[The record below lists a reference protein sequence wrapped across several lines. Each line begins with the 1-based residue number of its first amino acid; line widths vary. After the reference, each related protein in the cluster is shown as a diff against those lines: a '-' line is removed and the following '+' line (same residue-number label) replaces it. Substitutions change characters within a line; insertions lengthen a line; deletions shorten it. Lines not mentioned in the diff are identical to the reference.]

1 MKKQKYWNLSIR
13 KGGYKMGL
21 FTLKK
26 IKASKNDAAS
36 ERVKR
41 QSSSHPEETDIDISK
56 DHEEE
61 KLPNYVLSAETKAD
75 GIDFVAPSM
84 IKETLPTD
92 ITFDGTT
99 VNDYYVEIGG
109 TNEFARYFR
118 SYYAEITGGSTV
130 AGMLNPLL
138 IGELGRGDID
148 LAIHI
153 DPVETTDELE
163 EVGRRIRGIKSDLYR
178 EMPDE
183 KRDKLLDEL
192 HDLTARQRRLRQ
204 NIEKAF
210 RVSLQ
215 IVSSA
220 TDLKVLKKF
229 TNNMIRRF
237 SGNDIV
243 LRSPDG
249 KQLDALLNITPLSD
263 NPFYKEHS
271 FSFETSNVA
280 DFFPFGNGKISHN
293 SGIIWGRDHLGRP
306 IFYDGWD
313 RSLMNRNGVVTGGS
327 GAGKTFSVLRLIH
340 HDTLRGIRHAVIC
353 PKGDYKRYITEMGC
367 PYVDLGPDSPY
378 KINFFD
384 VDVEERSVNGELARR
399 VNLED
404 TVIAARAIIYRMIK
418 ILDED
423 SLTGIVKVRI
433 DNKIRELY
441 RESGINE
448 NPESLYEEG
457 RKASTDENGNP
468 NFSLERKLKRMPT
481 IGELYLK
488 LRDDN
493 DTVVVAELL
502 KNFTKYGDSPTQSIF
517 DTQSTVKIQDTP
529 LFGFG
534 LSGLD
539 ADIMKPLGL
548 FIATKWLSTKFSHK
562 DRHIRK
568 RMVVDEAQIPME
580 DFETAQWLENE
591 FRIVRFFNTSMFAI
605 TQGFEVFTRSE
616 FGLGILK
623 NAPTK
628 LFLKQDSID
637 INDIQGKFNLTEYET
652 DFLVTEAGEGL
663 GILRINEERS
673 IIQVS
678 STPHEAMLFETN
690 PDRIQEVSDAYY
702 AYKLR
707 KRA

>member
-1 MKKQKYWNLSIR
+1 MAFIKLKNKDKKARNTTKKSKRDSSI
-13 KGGYKMGL
+13 
-21 FTLKK
+21 
-26 IKASKNDAAS
+26 
-36 ERVKR
+36 E
-41 QSSSHPEETDIDISK
+41 
-56 DHEEE
+56 HEEALINE
-61 KLPNYVLSAETKAD
+61 QQLEQLPNHVLSSETKVD

-84 IKETLPTD
+84 IKETLPSD
-92 ITFDGTT
+92 ITFDGTQ
-99 VNDYYVEIGG
+99 VNDYFVEVGG

-118 SYYAEITGGSTV
+118 SYYAEVMGGSTV

-138 IGELGRGDID
+138 IGEFGKGDID

-163 EVGRRIRGIKSDLYR
+163 EVARRIRGIKSDLYR
-178 EMPDE
+178 DMPDE
-183 KRDKLLDEL
+183 KRDKLMDEL
-192 HDLTARQRRLRQ
+192 NDLQARQRRLRQ
-204 NIEKAF
+204 NIEKPF

-215 IVSSA
+215 IVASA
-220 TDLKVLKKF
+220 LDLKTLKKF

-237 SGNDIV
+237 AGNDIV

-249 KQLDALLNITPLSD
+249 KQLDALLNITPLAD
-263 NPFYKEHS
+263 NPFYKEHT
-271 FSFETSNVA
+271 FSYETSNVA
-280 DFFPFGNGKISHN
+280 DFFPFGNGKISHRT
-293 SGIIWGRDHLGRP
+293 GIIWGRDHLGRP
-306 IFYDGWD
+306 IFYDAWD
-313 RSLMNRNGVVTGGS
+313 RSLMNRNAVVTGGS

-340 HDTLRGIRHAVIC
+340 HDTLRNIRHVIIC

-367 PYVDLGPDSPY
+367 PYVDLGPHSPY

-384 VDVEERSVNGELARR
+384 VDIEEININGEMVKR

-404 TVIAARAIIYRMIK
+404 TVIAARAIVYRMVK

-441 RESGINE
+441 SDKGITE
-448 NPESLYEEG
+448 DPESLYVEG
-457 RKASTDENGNP
+457 KRSKTDTNGNTYV
-468 NFSLERKLKRMPT
+468 SLKMKEMPT
-481 IGELYLK
+481 IGDLYEKLK
-488 LRDDN
+488 DDE
-493 DTVVVAELL
+493 DTKVVAMLL
-502 KNFTKYGDSPTQSIF
+502 KNFTRFGDSPTQSIF

-534 LSGLD
+534 LSNLD

-568 RMVVDEAQIPME
+568 RMVVDEAQIPMQ
-580 DFETAQWLENE
+580 DVETAQWLENE
-591 FRIVRFFNTSMFAI
+591 FRIVRFFNTSMVAI

-628 LFLKQDSID
+628 LFLKQDSLD
-637 INDIQGKFNLTEYET
+637 INEIQGKFNLTEYET
-652 DFLVTEAGEGL
+652 DFLVSEAGEGL

-673 IIQVS
+673 IIQVA
-678 STPHEAMLFETN
+678 STPHESMLFETN
-690 PDRIQEVSDAYY
+690 PDRIKEMSDAYY
-702 AYKLR
+702 AYNARR
-707 KRA
+707 KQ

>member
-1 MKKQKYWNLSIR
+1 MGLFAIKKQKKVSELEAS
-13 KGGYKMGL
+13 
-21 FTLKK
+21 KK
-26 IKASKNDAAS
+26 IK
-36 ERVKR
+36 KR
-41 QSSSHPEETDIDISK
+41 QSSLEDEADIDISK
-56 DHEEE
+56 ENEHE
-61 KLPNYVLSAETKAD
+61 KLPNYVLSSETKAD
-75 GIDFVAPSM
+75 GIDYVAPSM
-84 IKETLPTD
+84 IKETLPKD

-118 SYYAEITGGSTV
+118 SYFAEITGGSTV

-138 IGELGRGDID
+138 IGEFGHGDID

-163 EVGRRIRGIKSDLYR
+163 EVGKRIRGIKSDLYR

-183 KRDKLLDEL
+183 KREKLMDEL

-204 NIEKAF
+204 NIEKPF

-215 IVSSA
+215 LVSSA
-220 TDLKVLKKF
+220 TDLKTLKKF
-229 TNNMIRRF
+229 SNNMIRRF

-249 KQLDALLNITPLSD
+249 KQLDALLNITPLSA
-263 NPFYKEHS
+263 NPFYKEHC

-306 IFYDGWD
+306 IFYDAWD
-313 RSLMNRNGVVTGGS
+313 RSLMNRNAVVTGGS

-340 HDTLRGIRHAVIC
+340 HDTLRGIMHAVIC

-367 PYVDLGPDSPY
+367 PYIDLGPDSPY

-384 VDVEERSVNGELARR
+384 VDVEERNINGQMIKR

-404 TVIAARAIIYRMIK
+404 TIIAARAIIYRMIK
-418 ILDED
+418 ILDES

-441 RESGINE
+441 REKGITE
-448 NPESLYEEG
+448 NPDSLFKNG
-457 RKASTDENGNP
+457 RTTSVDDSGDTH
-468 NFSLERKLKRMPT
+468 FSLEKSTKDMPT
-481 IGELYLK
+481 IGDLYKK
-488 LRDDN
+488 LEADKE
-493 DTVVVAELL
+493 TEVVAELL

-517 DTQSTVKIQDTP
+517 DTQSTVKIQNTP

-562 DRHIRK
+562 DRHLRK

-580 DFETAQWLENE
+580 DNETAQWLENE
-591 FRIVRFFNTSMFAI
+591 FRIVRFFNTSMVAI

-637 INDIQGKFNLTEYET
+637 IDDIQGKFNLTEYET

-678 STPHEAMLFETN
+678 STPHEEMLFETN
-690 PDRIQEVSDAYY
+690 PDRIKEKRDAYY
-702 AYKLR
+702 AYKSR

>member
-1 MKKQKYWNLSIR
+1 VGLLTKNKKSSKEVIKFKSKTRESSR
-13 KGGYKMGL
+13 K
-21 FTLKK
+21 
-26 IKASKNDAAS
+26 A
-36 ERVKR
+36 E
-41 QSSSHPEETDIDISK
+41 PDIDLTK
-56 DHEEE
+56 ENNEEE
-61 KLPNYVLSAETKAD
+61 KLPNHVLSAETKAD

-84 IKETLPTD
+84 IKETLPND
-92 ITFDGTT
+92 ITFDGAT

-118 SYYAEITGGSTV
+118 SYFAEITGGSTI

-138 IGELGRGDID
+138 IGEFGNGDID

-163 EVGRRIRGIKSDLYR
+163 EVGKRIRGIKSDLYR

-183 KRDKLLDEL
+183 KRDKLKDEL
-192 HDLTARQRRLRQ
+192 HDLIARQRRLRQ
-204 NIEKAF
+204 NVEKPF

-215 IVSSA
+215 IISSA
-220 TDLKVLKKF
+220 TDLKTLKKF

-237 SGNDIV
+237 SGNDII

-249 KQLDALLNITPLSD
+249 KQLDALLNITPLAS

-271 FSFETSNVA
+271 FSFETSNIA

-293 SGIIWGRDHLGRP
+293 TGIIWGKDHLGRP
-306 IFYDGWD
+306 IKYDAWD
-313 RSLMNRNGVVTGGS
+313 RSLMNHNGVITGGS
-327 GAGKTFSVLRLIH
+327 GAGKTFSTLRLVH
-340 HDTLRGIRHAVIC
+340 HDTIRGIRHAIIC
-353 PKGDYKRYITEMGC
+353 PKGDYKKYITAMGC

-384 VDVEERSVNGELARR
+384 VDVEERNINGKTVKR

-404 TVIAARAIIYRMIK
+404 TIIAARAIVYRMIR
-418 ILDED
+418 ILDER

-441 RESGINE
+441 REKHITE
-448 NPESLYEEG
+448 NPDSLYIEG
-457 RKASTDENGNP
+457 RSASTDDFGNP
-468 NFSLERKLKRMPT
+468 LFSLEKQMKEMPT
-481 IGELYLK
+481 IGDLYLK
-488 LRDDN
+488 LKDDP
-493 DTVVVAELL
+493 DTTLVAELI
-502 KNFTKYGDSPTQSIF
+502 KNFTKHGDSPTQSIF
-517 DTQSTVKIQDTP
+517 DTQSTVKIQNTP

-534 LSGLD
+534 LSELD

-580 DFETAQWLENE
+580 DPETAQWLENE
-591 FRIVRFFNTSMFAI
+591 FRIVRFFNSSMLAI
-605 TQGFEVFTRSE
+605 TQGFEVFTRSQ

-637 INDIQGKFNLTEYET
+637 IDEIQGKFNLTEYET

-690 PDRIQEVSDAYY
+690 PDRMKEVSDAYY
-702 AYKLR
+702 AYKAR
-707 KRA
+707 RRA

>member
-1 MKKQKYWNLSIR
+1 MGIFATKKK
-13 KGGYKMGL
+13 
-21 FTLKK
+21 KK
-26 IKASKNDAAS
+26 ISTQKGEFNKSQKPTGEINMSSENQEDDKVANHVLAS
-36 ERVKR
+36 
-41 QSSSHPEETDIDISK
+41 
-56 DHEEE
+56 
-61 KLPNYVLSAETKAD
+61 ETKAE
-75 GIDFVAPSM
+75 GIDFVAPSL

-92 ITFDGTT
+92 ITYDGTK

-118 SYYAEITGGSTV
+118 SFYAEITGGSTV

-138 IGELGRGDID
+138 VGEFGQGDID
-148 LAIHI
+148 LAIHV

-163 EVGRRIRGIKSDLYR
+163 DVARRIRGIKSDLYR

-183 KRDKLLDEL
+183 KRDKLMDEL

-204 NIEKAF
+204 NIEKPF

-215 IVSSA
+215 MVSSA
-220 TDLKVLKKF
+220 TDIKVLKKF

-237 SGNDIV
+237 SGNDII

-249 KQLDALLNITPLSD
+249 KQLDALLNITPLAD
-263 NPFYKEHS
+263 NPFYKEHT
-271 FSFETSNVA
+271 FSYETSNIA
-280 DFFPFGNGKISHN
+280 DFFPFGNGKISHS

-313 RSLMNRNGVVTGGS
+313 RSLMNHNFVITGGS
-327 GAGKTFSVLRLIH
+327 GAGKTTATLRLIH
-340 HDTLRGIRHAVIC
+340 HDTLRGIKHGIIC
-353 PKGDYKRYITEMGC
+353 PKGDYQRYVTEMGC
-367 PYVDLGPDSPY
+367 PYIDLGPDSPY
-378 KINFFD
+378 HINFFD
-384 VDVEERSVNGELARR
+384 VDIEEVVINGETVRR

-404 TVIAARAIIYRMIK
+404 TIIAARAIIYRMIK
-418 ILDED
+418 ILDEG

-441 RESGINE
+441 REKGITQE
-448 NPESLYEEG
+448 PESLYVNG
-457 RKASTDENGNP
+457 RETKKDETGNTF
-468 NFSLERKLKRMPT
+468 FSLEKIMKEMPT
-481 IGELYLK
+481 IGDLYQKLK
-488 LRDDN
+488 DDPE
-493 DTVVVAELL
+493 TVVVAELL

-517 DTQSTVKIQDTP
+517 DTQSNVKIQDTP
-529 LFGFG
+529 LFAFG
-534 LSGLD
+534 LSNLD

-562 DRHIRK
+562 NRHIRK
-568 RMVVDEAQIPME
+568 RLVVDEAQIPMQE
-580 DFETAQWLENE
+580 VETAQWLENE
-591 FRIVRFFNTSMFAI
+591 YRVVRFFNTSIGAI

-616 FGLGILK
+616 YGLGILK

-637 INDIQGKFNLTEYET
+637 IDDIQGKFNLTEYEK

-690 PDRIQEVSDAYY
+690 PDRLKEVSDAYY
-702 AYKLR
+702 AHKARR
-707 KRA
+707 KI

>member
-1 MKKQKYWNLSIR
+1 MGIFSKKKSKPKAKMREEKTR
-13 KGGYKMGL
+13 KR
-21 FTLKK
+21 
-26 IKASKNDAAS
+26 N
-36 ERVKR
+36 
-41 QSSSHPEETDIDISK
+41 SSRKDEDDIDISK
-56 DHEEE
+56 EHEEE
-61 KLPNYVLSAETKAD
+61 KLPNFVLSEETKAE

-84 IKETLPTD
+84 MKETLPTD

-99 VNDYYVEIGG
+99 VNDYFVEIGG

-118 SYYAEITGGSTV
+118 SYYAEITGGSTI

-138 IGELGRGDID
+138 VGEFGQGDID
-148 LAIHI
+148 LAIHV

-163 EVGRRIRGIKSDLYR
+163 EVGKRIRGIKSDLYR

-183 KRDKLLDEL
+183 KRDKLMDEL

-204 NIEKAF
+204 NIEKPF

-215 IVSSA
+215 IVTSA
-220 TDLKVLKKF
+220 TDLKTLKKF
-229 TNNMIRRF
+229 SNNMIRRF

-249 KQLDALLNITPLSD
+249 KQLNALLNITPLASD
-263 NPFYKEHS
+263 PLYKEHC

-280 DFFPFGNGKISHN
+280 DFFPFGNGKISH
-293 SGIIWGRDHLGRP
+293 SEGIIWGKDHLERP
-306 IFYDGWD
+306 IIYNAWD
-313 RSLMNRNGVVTGGS
+313 RSLMNRNGVITGGS
-327 GAGKTFSVLRLIH
+327 GAGKTFSTLRLIH
-340 HDTLRGIRHAVIC
+340 HDTLRGIRHAIIC
-353 PKGDYKRYITEMGC
+353 PKGDYERYIIEMGC
-367 PYVDLGPDSPY
+367 PYINLGPNSPH

-384 VDVEERSVNGELARR
+384 VDVEEQLINGQVVKK

-404 TVIAARAIIYRMIK
+404 TIVAARAIVYRMIK
-418 ILDED
+418 ILDPS
-423 SLTGIVKVRI
+423 SLTGIAKVRI

-441 RESGINE
+441 RDKGITE
-448 NPESLYEEG
+448 DADSLYENERAPQVG
-457 RKASTDENGNP
+457 KDGNQY
-468 NFSLERKLKRMPT
+468 FTLERTMKKMPT
-481 IGELYLK
+481 IGELYEKLK
-488 LRDDN
+488 RDQ
-493 DTVVVAELL
+493 DTQVVAELL
-502 KNFTKYGDSPTQSIF
+502 KNFTKHGDSPTQSIF
-517 DTQSTVKIQDTP
+517 DTQSTVKIQNTP

-580 DFETAQWLENE
+580 DPETAQWLENE
-591 FRIVRFFNTSMFAI
+591 FRIVRFFNTGMWAI

-637 INDIQGKFNLTEYET
+637 IDEIQGKFNLTEYEK

-673 IIQVS
+673 IIQVA

-690 PDRIQEVSDAYY
+690 PDRIKEVSDAYN
-702 AYKLR
+702 ANKSR
-707 KRA
+707 KRVS

>member
-1 MKKQKYWNLSIR
+1 VGLLTKNKKSSKEGIKFKSKTRESSR
-13 KGGYKMGL
+13 K
-21 FTLKK
+21 
-26 IKASKNDAAS
+26 A
-36 ERVKR
+36 E
-41 QSSSHPEETDIDISK
+41 PDIDLTK
-56 DHEEE
+56 ENNEEE
-61 KLPNYVLSAETKAD
+61 KLPNHVLSAETKAD

-84 IKETLPTD
+84 IKETLPND
-92 ITFDGTT
+92 ITFDGAT

-118 SYYAEITGGSTV
+118 SYFAEITGGSTI

-138 IGELGRGDID
+138 IGEFGNGDID

-163 EVGRRIRGIKSDLYR
+163 EVGKRIRGIKSDLYR

-183 KRDKLLDEL
+183 KRDKLMDEL

-204 NIEKAF
+204 NVEKPF

-215 IVSSA
+215 IISSA
-220 TDLKVLKKF
+220 TDIKTLKKF

-237 SGNDIV
+237 SGNDII

-249 KQLDALLNITPLSD
+249 KQLDALLNISPLAS

-271 FSFETSNVA
+271 FSFETSNIA

-293 SGIIWGRDHLGRP
+293 TGIIWGKDHLGRP
-306 IFYDGWD
+306 IKYDAWD
-313 RSLMNRNGVVTGGS
+313 RSLMNHNGVITGGS
-327 GAGKTFSVLRLIH
+327 GAGKTFSTLRVVH
-340 HDTLRGIRHAVIC
+340 HDTIRGIRHAIIC
-353 PKGDYKRYITEMGC
+353 PKGDYKNYITAMGC

-384 VDVEERSVNGELARR
+384 VDVEERDINGKTVKR

-404 TVIAARAIIYRMIK
+404 TIIAARAIVYRMIR
-418 ILDED
+418 ILDER

-441 RESGINE
+441 REKHISE
-448 NPESLYEEG
+448 NPDSLYIEG
-457 RKASTDENGNP
+457 RSASTDNFGNP
-468 NFSLERKLKRMPT
+468 LFSLEKQMKEMPT
-481 IGELYLK
+481 IGDLYLK
-488 LRDDN
+488 LKDDP
-493 DTVVVAELL
+493 DTTLVAELI
-502 KNFTKYGDSPTQSIF
+502 KNFTKHGDSPTQSIF
-517 DTQSTVKIQDTP
+517 DTQSTVKIQNTP

-534 LSGLD
+534 LSELD

-580 DFETAQWLENE
+580 DPETAQWLENE
-591 FRIVRFFNTSMFAI
+591 FRIVRFFNSSMLAV
-605 TQGFEVFTRSE
+605 TQGFEIFTRSQ

-637 INDIQGKFNLTEYET
+637 IDELQGKFNLTEYEK

-690 PDRIQEVSDAYY
+690 PDRMKEVSDAYY
-702 AYKLR
+702 AYKAR
-707 KRA
+707 RRA

>member
-1 MKKQKYWNLSIR
+1 MGIFTRKKKNVRDKNSHDN
-13 KGGYKMGL
+13 
-21 FTLKK
+21 KK
-26 IKASKNDAAS
+26 V
-36 ERVKR
+36 RH
-41 QSSSHPEETDIDISK
+41 SSTEDEADISITSK
-56 DHEEE
+56 E
-61 KLPNYVLSAETKAD
+61 KEQDFLPNHVLSAETKAD

-84 IKETLPTD
+84 IKETLPKD

-138 IGELGRGDID
+138 VGEFGHGDID

-163 EVGRRIRGIKSDLYR
+163 EVGKRIRGIKSDLYR

-183 KRDKLLDEL
+183 KKDKLLDEL

-220 TDLKVLKKF
+220 TDLKTLKKF
-229 TNNMIRRF
+229 SNNMIRRF
-237 SGNDIV
+237 SGNDII

-249 KQLDALLNITPLSD
+249 KQLNALLNITPLAD

-280 DFFPFGNGKISHN
+280 DFFPFGNGKISHTT
-293 SGIIWGRDHLGRP
+293 GIIWGKDHLGRP

-340 HDTLRGIRHAVIC
+340 HDINRGIRHAVIC

-384 VDVEERSVNGELARR
+384 VDVEERNINGEVVKR

-418 ILDED
+418 ILDEG

-441 RESGINE
+441 REKGITE
-448 NPESLYEEG
+448 DPDSLYGEG
-457 RKASTDENGNP
+457 RNTKTDEQGNTH
-468 NFSLERKLKRMPT
+468 FSLERKMKEMPT
-481 IGELYLK
+481 IGELYKKLK
-488 LRDDN
+488 DDN
-493 DTVVVAELL
+493 DTAVVAELL

-517 DTQSTVKIQDTP
+517 DTQSTVKIQNTP

-534 LSGLD
+534 LSNLD

-580 DFETAQWLENE
+580 DHETAQWLENE

-637 INDIQGKFNLTEYET
+637 IDDIQGKFNLTEYET

-690 PDRIQEVSDAYY
+690 PDRIKEVSDAYY
-702 AYKLR
+702 AYKAR